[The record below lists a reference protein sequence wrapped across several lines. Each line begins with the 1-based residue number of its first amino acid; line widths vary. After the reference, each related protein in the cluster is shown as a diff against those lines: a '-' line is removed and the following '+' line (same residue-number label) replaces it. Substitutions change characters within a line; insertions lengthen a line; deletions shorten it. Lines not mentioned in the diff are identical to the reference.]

1 MDYIKRTK
9 QKYNQLAHSNDLRHG
24 DDGTAGMVV
33 RFTTMLMGERVLDL
47 GSGTGQDTRTLK
59 RYGIHV
65 QGLDISEEMIEVAK
79 QTVNHVSFRRGDF
92 RNLPYDDEVFDGI
105 WANLSLVHL
114 MKKDLSIAL
123 SQVHRVLKATG
134 IFYASFLTQ
143 GTDGFIDD
151 LYYSFYSIEELRERF
166 EDNKLTVFDEVTTDR
181 TAHLFARKQ

>member
-9 QKYNQLAHSNDLRHG
+9 QKYDQLAHSSDQSQGSN
-24 DDGTAGMVV
+24 GTTGMVV

-47 GSGTGQDTRTLK
+47 GSGTGRDTRTLK
-59 RYGIHV
+59 RYGVHV
-65 QGLDISEEMIEVAK
+65 QGLDISEEMIAVAK
-79 QTVNHVSFRRGDF
+79 QTVDQVAFRRGDF

-114 MKKDLSIAL
+114 MKQDLSIAL

-143 GTDGFIDD
+143 GTDGFLDD

-166 EDNKLTVFDEVTTDR
+166 EESKLTVFDEVATER
-181 TAHLFARKQ
+181 MAHLFARKQ